1 MRRVQADSIHSQ
13 PLWQATSAAATAR
26 ASTSAEGEAANVDA
40 HRNRLQAEFLQ
51 ARKLGHE
58 AGLADAEKAL
68 AERVEQGVAALKQQL
83 QAEAETLRTQV
94 QARELELSH
103 WLTALPEALRTAE
116 RQAEEAAVV
125 ATYSAVA
132 HFFGERHAQGGMLRE
147 LCLEA
152 LRHVQGEATAIHLNP
167 DECAAFDAPG
177 ELPVLADARLQP
189 GQCRIETRL
198 GHYDAGLDVRMDL
211 IREALLSGL
220 AQHRAEQDAA

>member
-13 PLWQATSAAATAR
+13 PLWQAPAATAAVR
-26 ASTSAEGEAANVDA
+26 SGAPLEAENTSADA

-51 ARKLGHE
+51 ARKSGHE
-58 AGLADAEKAL
+58 AGAADAEEKL
-68 AERVEQGVAALKQQL
+68 RERVEQGVSALKQQL
-83 QAEAETLRTQV
+83 EAEAESLRKQV
-94 QARELELSH
+94 QAREQELSH

-125 ATYSAVA
+125 AAYSAVA

-152 LRHVQGEATAIHLNP
+152 LRHVQGEATVIHLNP
-167 DECAAFDAPG
+167 DECARFDAPG